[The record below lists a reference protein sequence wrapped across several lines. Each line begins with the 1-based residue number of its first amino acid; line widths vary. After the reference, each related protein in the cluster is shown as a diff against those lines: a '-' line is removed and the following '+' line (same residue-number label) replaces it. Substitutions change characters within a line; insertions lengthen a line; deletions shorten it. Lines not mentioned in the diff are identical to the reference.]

1 MPKLNTVYDI
11 GAAFEA
17 IENELISSMIR
28 NMRRHKLEEIDEDKQ
43 WTMWQAL
50 QLKSLEKYK
59 KDNQKKHG
67 KQFKDINAQIKTLIT
82 MSRSEGEMAQEIAVL
97 MTLVILTCF
106 CATGCTEAD
115 QVSANISQEA
125 DNFNVTR
132 KLTVLNARTDTI
144 LLELTGTFALKNNSS
159 RELEVIIE
167 TAEGK
172 YQKDYV
178 YLNDYTM
185 YVVEDISGSDVD
197 KYHYEINFLPQW
209 GLKVTHND

>member
-1 MPKLNTVYDI
+1 
-11 GAAFEA
+11 
-17 IENELISSMIR
+17 
-28 NMRRHKLEEIDEDKQ
+28 MRRKLA
-43 WTMWQAL
+43 AL
-50 QLKSLEKYK
+50 FTAAILAFFTA
-59 KDNQKKHG
+59 G
-67 KQFKDINAQIKTLIT
+67 C
-82 MSRSEGEMAQEIAVL
+82 SE
-97 MTLVILTCF
+97 
-106 CATGCTEAD
+106 ATK
-115 QVSANISQEA
+115 VSYNISQEA

-144 LLELTGTFALKNNSS
+144 LLELTGTFALENNSS
-159 RELEVIIE
+159 NELEVIIE

-209 GLKVTHND
+209 GLKITENE